1 MLRWKARGHG
11 IGRDALAMAIAGAV
25 AMVPCTILAAVLAH
39 APALAAIACGVAG
52 AVTLFAGVK
61 FVRPEIR
68 LLPGVTA
75 AALSGA
81 ALGSAF
87 PISPVLGCLSFGAL
101 FGLAQASGHRS
112 WGDKL
117 GIVATTAAAALV
129 GGAVFGQAVALFGA
143 AAFTTPAAATGLAGM
158 FGLYMAL
165 GTLPAHVRVR
175 RDLVGQAYAQL
186 APGLAAGPRDS
197 VLRTHAIYQRI
208 QDALVPGH
216 TMTEEQEEALSR
228 ELERRTLESFALASR
243 WNELERQLGAPGELE
258 ERVRQVD
265 RQLAAATD
273 PSAKSA
279 FEETRRALVARG
291 TDTADQRAER
301 ERLVSSL
308 GLFFTRLESVQAA
321 LAEGREVDPA
331 LLELPPAALSALTS

>member
-1 MLRWKARGHG
+1 MLRWKVRGHG

-39 APALAAIACGVAG
+39 APALAAMACGVAG

-68 LLPGVTA
+68 LLPGFTA

-81 ALGSAF
+81 ALGAVF

-129 GGAVFGQAVALFGA
+129 GGAVFGQAVALIGA
-143 AAFTTPAAATGLAGM
+143 AAFTTPAAATGLAGV

-165 GTLPAHVRVR
+165 GTLPAHVSVR

-186 APGLAAGPRDS
+186 APRLAAGPRDS
-197 VLRTHAIYQRI
+197 VLRTHALYQRI
-208 QDALVPGH
+208 QDALVPGE
-216 TMTEEQEEALSR
+216 TMTEAQEEALSR

-243 WNELERQLGAPGELE
+243 WNDLERQLGAPGELE

-273 PSAKSA
+273 AGAKAA

-291 TDTADQRAER
+291 ADPAQTRAER
-301 ERLVSSL
+301 ERLMSSL
-308 GLFFTRLESVQAA
+308 GLFYTRLESLEADLRAGHDPDLTNLA
-321 LAEGREVDPA
+321 LPDPTA
-331 LLELPPAALSALTS
+331 PGA